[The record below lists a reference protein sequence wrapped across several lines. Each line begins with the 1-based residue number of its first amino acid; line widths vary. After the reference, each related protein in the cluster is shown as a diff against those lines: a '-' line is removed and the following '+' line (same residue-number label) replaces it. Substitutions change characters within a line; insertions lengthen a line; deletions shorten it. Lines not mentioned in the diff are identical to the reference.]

1 MSFENGLLK
10 EEIKGYSFAK
20 IINNILSRRKFKDM
34 FDKET
39 IHKYGDSGLLVSK
52 TRLEQSKK
60 SFQEK
65 KFDKEVITGEIL
77 SKNNH
82 SVILISETIDT
93 TSGLKHPDA
102 ILDGVVTEFKCIS
115 GGKNKLWVH
124 YKDAFSK
131 SEKIIFRLVKKEQD
145 MSFVINGLKGE
156 FEQHY
161 KKYKSSMIPKD
172 KSMIVITSDGK
183 IHKIDLEKF
192 WEKIL
197 SPRE

>member
-1 MSFENGLLK
+1 MAILGFWFLKLGL
-10 EEIKGYSFAK
+10 
-20 IINNILSRRKFKDM
+20 NNL
-34 FDKET
+34 
-39 IHKYGDSGLLVSK
+39 
-52 TRLEQSKK
+52 KK

-82 SVILISETIDT
+82 SVILIPETIDT

-131 SEKIIFRLVKKEQD
+131 SEK
-145 MSFVINGLKGE
+145 
-156 FEQHY
+156 
-161 KKYKSSMIPKD
+161 
-172 KSMIVITSDGK
+172 
-183 IHKIDLEKF
+183 
-192 WEKIL
+192 
-197 SPRE
+197 

>member
-1 MSFENGLLK
+1 MALLLSLNALVVVK
-10 EEIKGYSFAK
+10 INFGYTTKMHFLNQK
-20 IINNILSRRKFKDM
+20 NNFQI
-34 FDKET
+34 
-39 IHKYGDSGLLVSK
+39 
-52 TRLEQSKK
+52 SKK
-60 SFQEK
+60 K
-65 KFDKEVITGEIL
+65 
-77 SKNNH
+77 
-82 SVILISETIDT
+82 
-93 TSGLKHPDA
+93 
-102 ILDGVVTEFKCIS
+102 
-115 GGKNKLWVH
+115 
-124 YKDAFSK
+124 
-131 SEKIIFRLVKKEQD
+131 QD